1 MIRFYTA
8 RNRYDAYLLA
18 DRLKQAGI
26 RAHVFNEH
34 ASSIVGDVPPDVAQP
49 QVWLE
54 REQDR
59 ERALLVLARHRGRRG
74 AAGVAALRGLRR
86 GVAGIVRPL
95 LELRAGTPAFVAALA
110 DGPSW
115 KASCLGVGLFYV
127 RLAAGRGNVG

>member
-8 RNRYDAYLLA
+8 RNRFDAYLLA

-34 ASSIVGDVPPDVAQP
+34 ASSIVGEIPPEVGQP

-59 ERALLVLARHRGRRG
+59 ERALLLLSRIEDDAQQSGVRRCSACG
-74 AAGVAALRGLRR
+74 EESPASFDLCWKCGSGLHP
-86 GVAGIVRPL
+86 G
-95 LELRAGTPAFVAALA
+95 
-110 DGPSW
+110 
-115 KASCLGVGLFYV
+115 
-127 RLAAGRGNVG
+127 